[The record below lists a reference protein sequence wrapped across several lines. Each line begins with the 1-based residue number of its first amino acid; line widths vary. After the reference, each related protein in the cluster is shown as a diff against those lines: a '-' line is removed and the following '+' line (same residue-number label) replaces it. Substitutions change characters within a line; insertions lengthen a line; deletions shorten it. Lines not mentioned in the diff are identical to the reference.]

1 MTEPIGQVFHQRYR
15 VRSKLGQGGMGAVYL
30 ADDLRL
36 PGRQVAVKENLAPTG
51 ESQQQFKREAVAL
64 ARLRHPN
71 LPQVTDYFT
80 EAGGRQYL
88 VMDYV
93 PGENLQQILTRLK
106 GPLPVDEAL
115 SAVEQVMQAL
125 HFMHHWRDPETNRS
139 SPIVHRDIKPANIKR
154 TPEGRIVLVD
164 FGIAK
169 LDSRGATALSA
180 RALTPGYAP
189 LEQYNGGTDER
200 SDLYSLGAT
209 LYVLLTGVVPPSAT
223 NMAAGAQMPGV
234 KRLNAGVPERYAK
247 VIERALRLQAK
258 DRYQSVDEMYLALF
272 GRPLTTAPV
281 SRRTTGAP
289 AAAPA
294 TGRRPGWMP
303 LLIGIGLL
311 IAGSGLWYAFAANQ
325 TREEGANGQGAP
337 STGTVTPAQEE
348 AVAPVDAT
356 PSPAATPAAISQ
368 LALADLGA
376 TLTAQAPLP
385 SPTPVPAAATP
396 MPPTST
402 PLPPAPT
409 ATFLPPTATAT
420 PLPPTPTPVPP
431 TPTQIPPT
439 ATTPP
444 PTPRPT
450 STKAPV
456 AVVQQPTLAPTATR
470 LRALVLPPTT
480 TPTRTAIP
488 AAPTRSQPAATPA
501 AATATP
507 TLPVTTGGPTSV
519 VLLSPPANHH
529 ATDDLVF
536 TWQPNTPLAPGQVY
550 EVVYWRS
557 SENENMGRSWR
568 AASTETTARLYRE
581 DFWPPDY
588 YN

>member
-356 PSPAATPAAISQ
+356 PSPDGAGPA
-368 LALADLGA
+368 ALADTCAGSSHTDAPHVDTLAAGA
-376 TLTAQAPLP
+376 NGDIPATDGHRHAVAPHTNACPAHADTDPTHSDHAAAHTAADFDESSGRRRTATDIGANRHAPARARFAANHYTDPNRDPGGAYPLP
-385 SPTPVPAAATP
+385 ACSHAGSSDSDADAARHHRRANV
-396 MPPTST
+396 SG
-402 PLPPAPT
+402 
-409 ATFLPPTATAT
+409 
-420 PLPPTPTPVPP
+420 
-431 TPTQIPPT
+431 
-439 ATTPP
+439 
-444 PTPRPT
+444 
-450 STKAPV
+450 APV
-456 AVVQQPTLAPTATR
+456 ATCQPSCHRRPGLHLAAQY
-470 LRALVLPPTT
+470 
-480 TPTRTAIP
+480 
-488 AAPTRSQPAATPA
+488 AAGAGPGVRS
-501 AATATP
+501 
-507 TLPVTTGGPTSV
+507 G
-519 VLLSPPANHH
+519 LLA
-529 ATDDLVF
+529 F
-536 TWQPNTPLAPGQVY
+536 Q
-550 EVVYWRS
+550 
-557 SENENMGRSWR
+557 
-568 AASTETTARLYRE
+568 
-581 DFWPPDY
+581 
-588 YN
+588 

>member
-125 HFMHHWRDPETNRS
+125 HFMHHWRDPETSRS

-234 KRLNAGVPERYAK
+234 KRLNAGVPDRYAK

-272 GRPLTTAPV
+272 GQRLTTAPV
-281 SRRTTGAP
+281 SRHTTGPPPP
-289 AAAPA
+289 ASGG
-294 TGRRPGWMP
+294 GRRPGWMP
-303 LLIGIGLL
+303 LFVGIGLL

-325 TREEGANGQGAP
+325 TSPEGANGQSTPAAG
-337 STGTVTPAQEE
+337 TGTPTAEE
-348 AVAPVDAT
+348 AAAPVAS
-356 PSPAATPAAISQ
+356 PSLAATPAAICSWHW
-368 LALADLGA
+368 
-376 TLTAQAPLP
+376 
-385 SPTPVPAAATP
+385 PT
-396 MPPTST
+396 
-402 PLPPAPT
+402 
-409 ATFLPPTATAT
+409 
-420 PLPPTPTPVPP
+420 
-431 TPTQIPPT
+431 
-439 ATTPP
+439 
-444 PTPRPT
+444 
-450 STKAPV
+450 
-456 AVVQQPTLAPTATR
+456 
-470 LRALVLPPTT
+470 
-480 TPTRTAIP
+480 
-488 AAPTRSQPAATPA
+488 
-501 AATATP
+501 
-507 TLPVTTGGPTSV
+507 
-519 VLLSPPANHH
+519 
-529 ATDDLVF
+529 
-536 TWQPNTPLAPGQVY
+536 W
-550 EVVYWRS
+550 
-557 SENENMGRSWR
+557 GRR
-568 AASTETTARLYRE
+568 
-581 DFWPPDY
+581 
-588 YN
+588 